1 MIRKMSSRKR
11 RFFAGGTG
19 ILLIVLLSLVFL
31 LLEQYG
37 LVDWWSEQ
45 IVAPAGELAVHFI
58 DVGQGDAIL
67 IQAPDKNVL
76 IDGGPR
82 NAGSDL
88 TRYLKQAGVSQ
99 LDLVISTHPHDDH
112 IGGLP
117 AVLEAIPVE
126 EVIDP
131 AVPHTTQTV
140 EQYLALI
147 EAKQI
152 LFTAAE
158 SGLTRELGAA
168 PCCGCC
174 IAAPG
179 PRRN

>member
-1 MIRKMSSRKR
+1 MDCGVNKS
-11 RFFAGGTG
+11 
-19 ILLIVLLSLVFL
+19 LLRL
-31 LLEQYG
+31 
-37 LVDWWSEQ
+37 
-45 IVAPAGELAVHFI
+45 GELAVHFI
-58 DVGQGDAIL
+58 VWARERS

-131 AVPHTTQTV
+131 AVPHTTQTF

-158 SGLTRELGAA
+158 SGLTRELWGGALLRLLH
-168 PCCGCC
+168 P
-174 IAAPG
+174 AAPG
-179 PRRN
+179 RRRN